1 MIQSLTHYHPP
12 PSRECNITE
21 QLKFCDEEDYE
32 NAVVQHMLKCS
43 ATPAAHN
50 KPLQLDAEKETPF
63 QIREEDLDKKPAART
78 SSASSDT
85 PTETTTEGDVSSGK
99 DKRVTLS
106 SPLLRSLRQTAE
118 SASYTKPKSSSGSSD
133 TPPTASTT
141 KDDVSSAKSTLS
153 VPSTH
158 LLAQTWWRPQRVQ
171 RRSTGVSIPFSL
183 EDCVAVNTKEESGTD
198 SKPTRASK

>member
-99 DKRVTLS
+99 DERVTLS
-106 SPLLRSLRQTAE
+106 SPFVLCGKQQKVR
-118 SASYTKPKSSSGSSD
+118 
-133 TPPTASTT
+133 TT
-141 KDDVSSAKSTLS
+141 QS
-153 VPSTH
+153 PSHPLGALTH
-158 LLAQTWWRPQRVQ
+158 LLQREQPRMMCRVPSQ
-171 RRSTGVSIPFSL
+171 RFQFPLPIY
-183 EDCVAVNTKEESGTD
+183 
-198 SKPTRASK
+198 